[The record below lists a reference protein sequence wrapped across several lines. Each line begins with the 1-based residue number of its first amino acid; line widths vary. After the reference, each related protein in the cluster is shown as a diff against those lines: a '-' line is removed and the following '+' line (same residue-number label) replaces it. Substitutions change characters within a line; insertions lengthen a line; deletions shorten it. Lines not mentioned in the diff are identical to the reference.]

1 MAKPGPMTHTAAM
14 PDTTPTPTGPRRTA
28 FVQANLF
35 GGRGEV
41 QIHDLL
47 SGAAVPPFSAA
58 LWCALEAGGSVGAH
72 RQQHDPEILI
82 GLGGSGRAFVD
93 DVPHALNEGDL
104 VYLPLGSLLR
114 LENSADAP
122 LQYLIIKA
130 KSA

>member
-1 MAKPGPMTHTAAM
+1 M
-14 PDTTPTPTGPRRTA
+14 PDPRSTPTRSS
-28 FVQANLF
+28 FLQSDLF
-35 GGRGEV
+35 GGKGEV

-47 SGAAVPPFSAA
+47 SGAATPPFSAV
-58 LWCALEAGGSVGAH
+58 LWCALEGGGSVGAH

-82 GLGGSGRAFVD
+82 GLGGRGQAFVD

-114 LENSADAP
+114 LENHTDAP

-130 KSA
+130 KPA